1 LRRAQKTMFSLFVS
15 RRSPGCALELQQKK
29 EGVPAFKASVQQQTQ
44 SEYVASPPQ
53 PMWRLMASVLRIH
66 QWVKNLLIF
75 VPIITS
81 HRIWDMHAV
90 VAATITFAAF
100 CLCASAAY
108 ITNDLLDL
116 ESDRRHS
123 LKRLRPFAARA
134 LSVKTGYVLVPLLLA
149 ASAFCILQVSQTVA
163 AILLLYLIL
172 TLVYSLYLKR
182 KLLLDVYL
190 LSALYTIRIAAGGA
204 ATGIPLSPWLLSFA
218 IFLFLSMAFSKRVSE
233 LQNLRAA
240 GGHSTPGRA
249 YRATDLEQ
257 VNIFGVTSGFLA
269 ALIFALYI
277 NSDMVRSLYRHPGVL
292 WLMCP
297 LVLYWIT
304 RIWILSF
311 RGELHE
317 DPILFAVKDPVTYGV
332 GLASVLLLV
341 AATANW
347 GGFALR

>member
-1 LRRAQKTMFSLFVS
+1 M
-15 RRSPGCALELQQKK
+15 
-29 EGVPAFKASVQQQTQ
+29 QQQTQ
-44 SEYVASPPQ
+44 SEYVASQPQ
-53 PMWRLMASVLRIH
+53 PMWRLLASVLRIH

-81 HRIWDMHAV
+81 HRIWDRHAL
-90 VAATITFAAF
+90 VAASITFAAF

-116 ESDRRHS
+116 ESDRRHP
-123 LKRLRPFAARA
+123 LKRLRPFAAGA
-134 LSVKTGYVLVPLLLA
+134 LSLKAGYVLVPLLLA
-149 ASAFCILQVSQTVA
+149 ASAAFIVRVSQTVA
-163 AILLLYLIL
+163 AILFLYVIL

-257 VNIFGVTSGFLA
+257 VNTFGVSSGFLA

-277 NSDMVRSLYRHPGVL
+277 NSDMVRSLYRHPEVL

-297 LVLYWIT
+297 LMLYWIT

-317 DPILFAVKDPVTYGV
+317 DPILFAVKDPVTYAVGV
-332 GLASVLLLV
+332 ASVLLLV
-341 AATANW
+341 AATVNW
-347 GGFALR
+347 GSFFLR